1 MPEITRLTIPIIGG
15 TSISDA
21 VKVNNQNTVN
31 FNPKFETPGAKTQL
45 ALYHSPGNEEID
57 DDFTGDGR
65 SNGVFWNDETWFV
78 IGNKLV
84 SITTADVSTERG
96 TLNTSTGRVSIA
108 AGRDYLALVD
118 GTNGYSIDLAT
129 LTFAVISDAQFPD
142 DATHIVYLDGY
153 FIVNDAGTDDFY
165 ISSSEDPTAWD
176 ALDFEVASAAP
187 DDILALAKFDRD
199 LYAIGEEST
208 QRYYN
213 SGNTDFPFT
222 PYPNTMEVGVLA
234 PHSVVKSPYGVFWL
248 ANIPDGD
255 AVVVRASGGQFEIIS
270 DPDTSS
276 EISRLETKTDA
287 IGSVYTE
294 EGHSFYVLTFPT
306 DQLTKV
312 FDVTTGLWH
321 NRESN
326 PLTKWRISG
335 LGYDRTRILGVDF
348 TNGKIYRIA
357 RDVYTD
363 DGAEIYRLRRT
374 QVFHTQRRE
383 FIAHALEIEV
393 RAGEGT
399 SGDDDDPQIGMRA
412 SWNGGKTWSNL
423 RMQSMGEIGEYDTR
437 PKWGMLGRGFEL
449 IIELRTSAGV
459 PISIIA
465 GNLDIELAPL

>member
-1 MPEITRLTIPIIGG
+1 MAEVTRFPVPILGG

-21 VKVNNQNTVN
+21 VKVNNQKTVN
-31 FNPKFETPGAKTQL
+31 LYPKFETPGAKTQI
-45 ALYHSPGNEEID
+45 ALYHTPGNEEID

-65 SNGVFWNDETWFV
+65 SNGVFWNGETWFV

-129 LTFAVISDAQFPD
+129 LTFAVITDAQFPD
-142 DATHIVYLDGY
+142 DATHIIYLDGY
-153 FIVNDAGTDDFY
+153 FIVNDSGTDDFY
-165 ISSSEDPTAWD
+165 ISASENPTSWD

-199 LYAIGEEST
+199 LYAIGEDST

-213 SGNTDFPFT
+213 SGNADFPFT

-255 AVVVRASGGQFEIIS
+255 SVVVKATGGQFEIIS

-321 NRESN
+321 NRESK

-335 LGYDRTRILGVDF
+335 VGYDRTRILGVDF

-357 RDVYTD
+357 RDIYTD
-363 DGAEIYRLRRT
+363 DEGEIERIRRT
-374 QVFHTQRRE
+374 QVFHTSRRE
-383 FIAHALEIEV
+383 FIAHAFECEV
-393 RAGEGT
+393 ESGEGT
-399 SGDDDDPQIGMRA
+399 SGDDDDPLIAMKA
-412 SWNGGKTWSNL
+412 SWNGGRTWSND
-423 RMQSMGEIGEYDTR
+423 RTQSMGEIGEYDAR
-437 PKWGMLGRGFEL
+437 PKWGMLGRGYEL
-449 IIELRTSAGV
+449 TLELKTTAGV
-459 PISIIA
+459 PTTLIA
-465 GNLDIELAPL
+465 GNLDIELTPI

>member
-1 MPEITRLTIPIIGG
+1 MPEVTRFPVPILGG

-21 VKVNNQNTVN
+21 VKVNNQKTVN
-31 FNPKFETPGAKTQL
+31 LYPKIETPGAKTQI
-45 ALYHSPGNEEID
+45 ALYHTPGNEAVD
-57 DDFTGDGR
+57 DDSTGDGR
-65 SNGVFWNDETWFV
+65 SNGVFWNNETWFV
-78 IGNKLV
+78 IGDKLV

-96 TLNTSTGRVSIA
+96 TLNTSSGRVTLA

-118 GTNGYSIDLAT
+118 GTNGYSINLAFS
-129 LTFAVISDAQFPD
+129 FAVISDSDFPD

-153 FIVNDAGTDDFY
+153 FIVNDTGTDDFY
-165 ISSSEDPTAWD
+165 ISTVENPTAWD
-176 ALDFEVASAAP
+176 ALDFEAASASP
-187 DDILALAKFDRD
+187 DNILALAKFDRD
-199 LYAIGEEST
+199 LFAIGEEST

-234 PHSVVKSPYGVFWL
+234 PHSVCKSPYGVFWL

-312 FDVTTGLWH
+312 FDVTTGMWH

-326 PLTKWRISG
+326 PLSKWRISG
-335 LGYDRTRILGVDF
+335 IGYDRTRILGVDF
-348 TNGKIYRIA
+348 SNGKIYRIS
-357 RDVYTD
+357 RDIYTD
-363 DGAEIYRLRRT
+363 DGGEIYRIRRT
-374 QVFHTQRRE
+374 QVFHTGRRE
-383 FIAHALEIEV
+383 FIAHAFEV
-393 RAGEGT
+393 EVESGEGT
-399 SGDDDDPQIGMRA
+399 SGDDEDPLIGMKA
-412 SWNGGKTWSNL
+412 SWNGGRTWGNL
-423 RMQSMGEIGEYDTR
+423 RTQSMGKIGEYNEK
-437 PKWGMLGRGFEL
+437 PKFDMLGRGKEL
-449 IIELRTSAGV
+449 ALELRTTAGV
-459 PISIIA
+459 PTTIIA
-465 GNLDIELAPL
+465 GNLDIEVVPL